1 MFMRQGCVVQPPL
14 QINFHAHISIP
25 PFIKRGMLQFTLF
38 MICRTAHFRTPLRI
52 SHDSEKLKA
61 GHKAAEWMG
70 EKMGERNPDFA

>member
-1 MFMRQGCVVQPPL
+1 
-14 QINFHAHISIP
+14 
-25 PFIKRGMLQFTLF
+25 MLQFTLF